1 MIPIFSSHHSA
12 KSILTFDD
20 PDKIVDSQV
29 KNGIPREQAKNLL
42 DTESV
47 SVFNIAREYA
57 LKEIYV
63 ADYSFS
69 GFIKAYTTA
78 QKNKISLRYGIK
90 LWICQNL
97 SEKIDESLRTES
109 KVTVWM
115 LNSAAEKD
123 LIKLYNYSWRKDNLY
138 YQNRLDWPT
147 LKSLWTANLGLSIDY
162 YDGFLAQNLLR
173 NGCCVP
179 DLSFTDP
186 EFHLCDTELPFDGL
200 IREKTVSFCAENN
213 YKTKEVQPVYYYSR
227 ADALPY
233 QVFRCI
239 KARTTLQKPNL
250 DHFSSNNFCWQSFCE
265 KTGVEFKD
273 YAV

>member
-1 MIPIFSSHHSA
+1 MIPIFSTHHSA

-20 PDKIVDSQV
+20 PDEIIDLQI
-29 KNGIPREQAKNLL
+29 KNGIPKEQAKNLL

-47 SVFNIAREYA
+47 SVFNIAREYG

-63 ADYSFS
+63 ADSSFS

-90 LWICQNL
+90 FWVSQNL
-97 SEKIDESLRTES
+97 SEKTDESIRTES
-109 KVTVWM
+109 KITIWM

-123 LIKLYNYSWRKDNLY
+123 LIKLYNHSWQKDNFY
-138 YQNRLDWPT
+138 YQNRLDWVV
-147 LKSLWTANLGLSIDY
+147 LRKLWTPNLGLSIDF
-162 YDGFLAQNLLR
+162 YDGFLAQNLLK

-179 DLSFTDP
+179 DLGFTEPVFD
-186 EFHLCDTELPFDGL
+186 LCEMELPFDGL
-200 IREKTVSFCAENN
+200 IDQKTLSFCAENK
-213 YKTKEVQPVYYYSR
+213 YETRRVHPVYYYSR
-227 ADALPY
+227 ADSRAY

-239 KARTTLQKPNL
+239 KERTTLQKPNL
-250 DHFSSNNFCWQSFCE
+250 NHFSSNNFCWQSFCE